1 MLQTKK
7 SIYLDAE
14 AFADIADY
22 YLQKKNIDM
31 ADDCI
36 RYALTLHPEN
46 TELNTLLA
54 RRKIDDGNI
63 EGAKEIEARL
73 PKNDYEVKM
82 LHGELLII
90 EMEVE
95 KAEHFF
101 RSQSKDMEDEEKNN
115 LAVEVAG
122 MFLDYDYPKRAI
134 NWLKS
139 IPVEKYDLR
148 CKQMEAEC
156 YIDLEQFGKAITLLN
171 EILDNNP
178 YEVRTWSLLCEAQF
192 ISGQYE
198 EAIQSC
204 DFALAID
211 GENELALK
219 TKASCFYE
227 MHDYKEALKIFNVYN
242 QLVTD
247 DGLSIVFTA
256 ICLNHTMRPDDALAL
271 LKKAGIMYQQDSLHL
286 QLIYTQMA
294 DAYSTIGKVDEA
306 MEYIEK
312 AVHFGTDS
320 VKGNLMKADILLENG
335 KDKEGLQI
343 LSEKMHEPN
352 CDEDTYLHIAIILCK
367 HGFYNSSYSILSE
380 LIEYPG
386 IDKSCYAYMALVQ
399 QQRGDRDSYLHY
411 LEIAGREAP
420 LDTKDIFGD
429 EFPGI
434 PPQKYILE
442 AKKKGTKKPDSDNAE
457 SKTTN

>member
-1 MLQTKK
+1 
-7 SIYLDAE
+7 
-14 AFADIADY
+14 
-22 YLQKKNIDM
+22 
-31 ADDCI
+31 
-36 RYALTLHPEN
+36 
-46 TELNTLLA
+46 
-54 RRKIDDGNI
+54 
-63 EGAKEIEARL
+63 
-73 PKNDYEVKM
+73 
-82 LHGELLII
+82 
-90 EMEVE
+90 
-95 KAEHFF
+95 
-101 RSQSKDMEDEEKNN
+101 
-115 LAVEVAG
+115 
-122 MFLDYDYPKRAI
+122 
-134 NWLKS
+134 
-139 IPVEKYDLR
+139 
-148 CKQMEAEC
+148 
-156 YIDLEQFGKAITLLN
+156 
-171 EILDNNP
+171 
-178 YEVRTWSLLCEAQF
+178 
-192 ISGQYE
+192 
-198 EAIQSC
+198 
-204 DFALAID
+204 
-211 GENELALK
+211 
-219 TKASCFYE
+219 
-227 MHDYKEALKIFNVYN
+227 
-242 QLVTD
+242 
-247 DGLSIVFTA
+247 
-256 ICLNHTMRPDDALAL
+256 MRPDDALAL